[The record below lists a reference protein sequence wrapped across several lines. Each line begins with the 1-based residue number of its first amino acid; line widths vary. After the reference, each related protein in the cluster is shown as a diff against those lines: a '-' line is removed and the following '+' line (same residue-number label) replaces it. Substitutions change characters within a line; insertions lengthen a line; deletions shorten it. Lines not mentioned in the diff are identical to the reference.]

1 MLKAELHNKL
11 PSKSPDDACVALD
24 RLEDLLTSNLLG
36 SLTSLPAEQVLLPW
50 LRQARPHP
58 AWSPEPLVPEGVL
71 DATVLFW
78 PRAGTREAD
87 APALLRLESRTHAIL
102 IKCKYEWGK
111 SNAARSEDSEG
122 KAHGDPL
129 VDAWRSLASGK
140 VHPSRSDAAAAGSAS
155 HGVKRVYVTAHG
167 TMPVADLEESW
178 PLLTPEEQSL
188 ARFCWLSWRDLHSL
202 VTREPPEPF
211 TADTSQRNPRRDIAA
226 LLERKSLLRFRSFDR
241 LALAPPP
248 SFSDPTWRVRWSL
261 GPLPS
266 PPPLPL
272 FAGRAAHISREDE
285 R

>member
-11 PSKSPDDACVALD
+11 PSKSPDDTRVALD

-36 SLTSLPAEQVLLPW
+36 SLTYLPAEQVLLPW

-58 AWSPEPLVPEGVL
+58 AQPPEPLVPEGVL

-87 APALLRLESRTHAIL
+87 ALALLRLESRTEAIL
-102 IKCKYEWGK
+102 IECKYESGK
-111 SNAARSEDSEG
+111 SNAALSEDPEG
-122 KAHGDPL
+122 KAHGDQL
-129 VDAWRSLASGK
+129 VDYWRSLASGN
-140 VHPSRSDAAAAGSAS
+140 VRPSRSDAAAAGSAIR
-155 HGVKRVYVTAHG
+155 GVKLVYVTAHG

-178 PLLTPEEQSL
+178 RLLEPEEQSL
-188 ARFCWLSWRDLHSL
+188 ARFFWLSWRDLHSL
-202 VTREPPEPF
+202 VTREPPEPS
-211 TADTSQRNPRRDIAA
+211 TADASQRNLRRDIAA
-226 LLERKSLLRFRSFDR
+226 LLERKSLLRFRGFDR

-248 SFSDPTWRVRWSL
+248 LSSDPSWRVRWSL

-266 PPPLPL
+266 LPPLPL
-272 FAGRAAHISREDE
+272 FAGRAAPTSREDE